1 MLTLPAHHAIAIE
14 LDAHEHGSANLDIV
28 IDTDTIQMSFH
39 SPAVNIVGF
48 EYATD
53 DKQQLLLI
61 KQAKDS
67 LSNVNDMFSLVGNV
81 SCQTVKASANW
92 LTEHEEEHDDHEGHE
107 EEHDDHEGHE
117 EEHDDHEGHEE
128 EHDDHEGHEEEH
140 DDHEGHEEEH
150 DDHEGHEEEHDD
162 HEGHEEEH
170 DETPSSEHAEFIAE
184 YELTCKQLNNLTAIE
199 VNLFEF
205 FPAIADLDVQMI
217 YAGGQVKQE
226 LNANNT
232 LIELAY

>member
-1 MLTLPAHHAIAIE
+1 MLTCLMLTLPAHHAIAIE

-61 KQAKDS
+61 KQAEDS

-92 LTEHEEEHDDHEGHE
+92 LTE
-107 EEHDDHEGHE
+107 
-117 EEHDDHEGHEE
+117 
-128 EHDDHEGHEEEH
+128 
-140 DDHEGHEEEH
+140 
-150 DDHEGHEEEHDD
+150 
-162 HEGHEEEH
+162 HEEEH

>member
-1 MLTLPAHHAIAIE
+1 MLTCLMLTLPAHHAIAIE

-107 EEHDDHEGHE
+107 EEHD
-117 EEHDDHEGHEE
+117 
-128 EHDDHEGHEEEH
+128 
-140 DDHEGHEEEH
+140 
-150 DDHEGHEEEHDD
+150 
-162 HEGHEEEH
+162 
-170 DETPSSEHAEFIAE
+170 ETPSSEHAEFIAE

>member
-1 MLTLPAHHAIAIE
+1 
-14 LDAHEHGSANLDIV
+14 
-28 IDTDTIQMSFH
+28 
-39 SPAVNIVGF
+39 
-48 EYATD
+48 
-53 DKQQLLLI
+53 
-61 KQAKDS
+61 
-67 LSNVNDMFSLVGNV
+67 VNDMFSLVGNV

-92 LTEHEEEHDDHEGHE
+92 LTE
-107 EEHDDHEGHE
+107 
-117 EEHDDHEGHEE
+117 
-128 EHDDHEGHEEEH
+128 
-140 DDHEGHEEEH
+140 HEEEH

>member
-1 MLTLPAHHAIAIE
+1 MKSSNSINTMLTCLMLTLPAHHAIAIE

-107 EEHDDHEGHE
+107 EK
-117 EEHDDHEGHEE
+117 
-128 EHDDHEGHEEEH
+128 
-140 DDHEGHEEEH
+140 
-150 DDHEGHEEEHDD
+150 
-162 HEGHEEEH
+162 H

>member
-107 EEHDDHEGHE
+107 EK
-117 EEHDDHEGHEE
+117 
-128 EHDDHEGHEEEH
+128 
-140 DDHEGHEEEH
+140 
-150 DDHEGHEEEHDD
+150 
-162 HEGHEEEH
+162 H